1 MSMDEGIR
9 QQRQYFLAL
18 AVGLLLFMC
27 AAVPA
32 TAGAKLILG
41 SKKYQAPSGQGWGTA
56 EPKKLFNGGVPSG
69 LIDHIHWKGW
79 GGSTAIGWGRTWIY
93 KPRGGYY
100 NRSVRAKLRAFVIG
114 NCAGHRAYLH
124 LSVRHPSRP
133 GGKLGPWNAWGGN
146 GNVCK
151 PI

>member
-1 MSMDEGIR
+1 MTMGIW
-9 QQRQYFLAL
+9 QQKRRFLAL
-18 AVGLLLFMC
+18 AVGLLLFVC

-32 TAGAKLILG
+32 SADAKLVLG
-41 SKKYQAPSGQGWGTA
+41 SKKYQAPNGRGWGTA

-69 LIDHIHWKGW
+69 LIDHIHWESW

-93 KPRGGYY
+93 KPGGGYY
-100 NRSVRAKLRAFVIG
+100 NRSVTVKLRAFVIG
-114 NCAGHRAYLH
+114 DCDGRRAYRH

-133 GGKLGPWNAWGGN
+133 GGKLGPWNPWSGN

-151 PI
+151 PV